1 MHDGM
6 MARPVCTSEMILELK
21 RSVNPWGCA
30 IPRICVCGLLH
41 SSYDRTMRA
50 LRKLLSDT
58 LAVFLRLSACNTTSS
73 YPLTAIEE
81 STHHSLFEIP
91 DQRSQVS
98 DDEAVPAPTM
108 SPPPH
113 IVAPSSYLQS
123 SFDLTL
129 REYSKQT
136 GIDLIGHPFAASFDN
151 LDSVDT
157 AIAALRER
165 TPVSSD
171 SQDDSIALLMNQL
184 KSITHIVSLLSPT
197 EALRGYIDSV
207 CPGSLIHTFYP
218 HAL

>member
-1 MHDGM
+1 
-6 MARPVCTSEMILELK
+6 
-21 RSVNPWGCA
+21 
-30 IPRICVCGLLH
+30 
-41 SSYDRTMRA
+41 MRV
-50 LRKLLSDT
+50 LRKLLSGT

-81 STHHSLFEIP
+81 STHHPLFDYLP

-108 SPPPH
+108 SPSPH
-113 IVAPSSYLQS
+113 IVTPSSYLQS

-136 GIDLIGHPFAASFDN
+136 GIDLIGHPFAASLDN

-157 AIAALRER
+157 AIAELRER

-171 SQDDSIALLMNQL
+171 FQDDSIALLRNQL

-197 EALRGYIDSV
+197 EALRGNIDSV